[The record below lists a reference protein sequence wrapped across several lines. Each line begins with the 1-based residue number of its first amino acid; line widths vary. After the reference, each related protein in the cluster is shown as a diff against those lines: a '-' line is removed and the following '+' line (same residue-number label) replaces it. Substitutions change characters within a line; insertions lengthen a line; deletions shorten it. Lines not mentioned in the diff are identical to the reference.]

1 MFTYK
6 LFVSKA
12 NTLKLRLTNN
22 RKNTEISL
30 GLQMTQEELDD
41 ALSANPRSKFG
52 TKRKYIMGVADKV
65 EGVRLRLLEEQNR
78 DADVKVLAEYIRVE
92 LFGESKPED
101 KSISFVEF
109 FNKTGEAKAKSTNE
123 SFRYTLS
130 TMRKYDKEVE
140 RKTFEEITYAWLSDF
155 EAWMKRHD
163 LSQNTRKIHF
173 GNIRIAMREA
183 YKRELT
189 NNDPFRRFTFRP
201 EKTRKRSV
209 EVEDL
214 RALFAYKVELFAEI
228 YRDMFKLIFLLIG
241 INTVDL
247 HGLKKI
253 SKDGRIEYKRAKT
266 GRLYSIKVEPEAME
280 IIKKYQGT
288 KGLLCIADRWSDSR
302 NFRHQMNAAIKRIG
316 KAQGKG
322 VKDKEGDGPFAHL
335 TSYWMRH
342 TWASI
347 ARSIGV
353 SKDDISLALG
363 HGDGNP
369 VTSVYIK
376 EDLGAVDRANRRVL
390 DWVLYGKC

>member
-6 LFVSKA
+6 LFIEK
-12 NTLKLRLTNN
+12 NGNLKLRLTNN
-22 RKNTEISL
+22 RKSTEISL
-30 GLQMTQEELDD
+30 GLQLTQDELDD
-41 ALSANPRSKFG
+41 ALAVNSRSKYG
-52 TKRKYIMGVADKV
+52 AKRQFVRGVIDKV
-65 EGVRLRLLEEQNR
+65 DNVRLRLLEDHNR
-78 DADVKVLAEYIRVE
+78 DADVKVVAEYVRAE

-101 KSISFVEF
+101 KPITFVEF
-109 FNKTGEAKAKSTNE
+109 FKKTGEAKAKSTNE

-130 TMRKYDKEVE
+130 TMLKYDKGIEG
-140 RKTFEEITYAWLSDF
+140 RTFEDITYAWLSDF
-155 EAWMKRHD
+155 EAWMKKHD

-189 NNDPFRRFTFRP
+189 DNDPFRRFTFRP

-214 RALFAYKVELFAEI
+214 RALFAYPVEPFAEI
-228 YRDMFKLIFLLIG
+228 YRDMFKLIFMLIG

-247 HGLKKI
+247 HGLKAI
-253 SKDGRIEYKRAKT
+253 SKEGRIDYKRAKT
-266 GRLYSIKVEPEAME
+266 GRLYSIKVEPEALE

-316 KAQGKG
+316 IAQGKG
-322 VKDKEGDGPFAHL
+322 VKDRMGDGAFAHV
-335 TSYWMRH
+335 TSYYARH
-342 TWASI
+342 TWATI

-353 SKDDISLALG
+353 SKDDISLCLG

-390 DWVLYGKC
+390 DWVLYGKK

>member
-1 MFTYK
+1 MFSYK
-6 LFVSKA
+6 FFTSRA
-12 NTLKLRLTNN
+12 QTLKLRLTNN
-22 RKNTEISL
+22 RRNTEIAL
-30 GLQMTQEELDD
+30 GLQMTPEELED

-52 TKRKYIMGVADKV
+52 AKRQFIMGVKDKV
-65 EGVRLRLLEEQNR
+65 EGVRLRLLEEQNA
-78 DADVKVLAEYIRVE
+78 DADVKIVAEYVRAE
-92 LFGESKPED
+92 LFGTVD
-101 KSISFVEF
+101 KQEVPMSFVEF
-109 FNKTGEAKAKSTNE
+109 FKKTGEAKAQSTNE

-130 TMRKYDKEVE
+130 TMLKFDKGVE
-140 RKTFEEITYAWLSDF
+140 RRTFEEITYAWLSDF
-155 EAWMKRHD
+155 EAWMKKRD

-201 EKTRKRSV
+201 EKTRKRSI

-214 RALFAYKVELFAEI
+214 RALFAYPVEPFAEV
-228 YRDMFKLIFLLIG
+228 YRDMFKLIFMLIG

-247 HGLKKI
+247 HGLKEI
-253 SKDGRIEYKRAKT
+253 SKNGRIEYKRAKT

-280 IIKKYQGT
+280 IIEKYRGVS
-288 KGLLCIADRWSDSR
+288 GLLCIADRWSDSR

-322 VKDKEGDGPFAHL
+322 VKDREGDAPFAHL

-353 SKDDISLALG
+353 SKDDISLCLG

-376 EDLGAVDRANRRVL
+376 EDLGAVDLANRRVI
-390 DWVLYGKC
+390 DWVLYGKR